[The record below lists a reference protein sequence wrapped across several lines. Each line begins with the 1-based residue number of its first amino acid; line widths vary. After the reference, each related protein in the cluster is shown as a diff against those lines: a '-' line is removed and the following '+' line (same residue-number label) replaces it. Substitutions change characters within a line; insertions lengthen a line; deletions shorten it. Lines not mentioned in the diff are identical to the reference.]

1 MNIGRIMPAVD
12 HRRAATP
19 AGEPAPAL
27 YEHDRPVR
35 PASVSHRRHAAAL
48 IRHSAAAPMP
58 RAARARSP
66 VRRPPRPQRRR
77 PRRHREGR
85 RGSATSSSTTRGAHS
100 APPRP
105 PRTRWAR
112 IPCSTPYGASSGW
125 PTPRTPTRQNRTR
138 ARIARRTH
146 QPTRLLDDP
155 HSADESTR
163 ADEMSP
169 SPIAR
174 SLPRRSPPRPGHG
187 LARAREERRGS

>member
-1 MNIGRIMPAVD
+1 MNIGRIVPAVD

-48 IRHSAAAPMP
+48 IRQLGGRTDAAVRRELDRLFAARPDLSVAD
-58 RAARARSP
+58 RAAIARA
-66 VRRPPRPQRRR
+66 V
-77 PRRHREGR
+77 G
-85 RGSATSSSTTRGAHS
+85 GSATSSSTTRGAHS

-105 PRTRWAR
+105 PRIRWAR

-163 ADEMSP
+163 ANEMSP
-169 SPIAR
+169 SPIA
-174 SLPRRSPPRPGHG
+174 
-187 LARAREERRGS
+187 LAAAAFPASSWPWPCTGAGGRRGS